1 MMPVIKIQLFV
12 DTIQR
17 TFYLYQKWVLLY
29 LMCEVIYEQYL
40 CKNRKNSINL
50 IYFSLFVIV
59 CMFSVF
65 DFYMHIYGMRI
76 LMLLFYIILICIDER
91 KIIEEQL

>member
-65 DFYMHIYGMRI
+65 DF
-76 LMLLFYIILICIDER
+76 FV
-91 KIIEEQL
+91 